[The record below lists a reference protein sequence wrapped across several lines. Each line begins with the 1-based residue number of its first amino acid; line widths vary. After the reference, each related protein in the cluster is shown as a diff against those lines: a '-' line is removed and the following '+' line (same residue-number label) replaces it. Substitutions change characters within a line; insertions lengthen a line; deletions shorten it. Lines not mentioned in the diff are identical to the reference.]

1 MRQCFQ
7 QRLFTGKFTDDSGTD
22 AELDILLVNFMQ
34 FMQHFYSIYA
44 TPFRAMKSWKTI
56 NMSILNT

>member
-34 FMQHFYSIYA
+34 FMQHFYSIYG
-44 TPFRAMKSWKTI
+44 TPFRAMKS
-56 NMSILNT
+56 